1 MNDLLR
7 KKDVTEAVGAAK
19 TTVHDWLQEFSS
31 FIPKIKSGQTVYYKP
46 QAVEVLR
53 AVKNMR
59 EQGLDKNQIALELP
73 KMGFSIDSDETINKV
88 QKSQERAEQS
98 ENRDALMTV
107 MQTMAKTMERM
118 TELEKEIDETK
129 KRQIEQERKNEELE
143 KQIEEQQRYIKQGLE
158 ERDRKLME
166 SLREI
171 QEVKKKVAAVKED
184 RKNKGFFA
192 RIFNK

>member
-7 KKDVTEAVGAAK
+7 KKDVTESVGAAK
-19 TTVHDWLQEFSS
+19 TTVHDWLQEFSP
-31 FIPKIKSGQTVYYKP
+31 FIPKIKNGQTVYYKP

-53 AVKNMR
+53 AIKNMR
-59 EQGLDKNQIALELP
+59 EQGLDKTQIALELP
-73 KMGFSIDSDETINKV
+73 KMGFSIDSDETVNNVSKV
-88 QKSQERAEQS
+88 QERFEQS

-129 KRQIEQERKNEELE
+129 KRQIEQEQKNNELG
-143 KQIEEQQRYIKQGLE
+143 KQIEEQQRYIKKGLE

-171 QEVKKKVAAVKED
+171 QEVKKKVAAAEEE